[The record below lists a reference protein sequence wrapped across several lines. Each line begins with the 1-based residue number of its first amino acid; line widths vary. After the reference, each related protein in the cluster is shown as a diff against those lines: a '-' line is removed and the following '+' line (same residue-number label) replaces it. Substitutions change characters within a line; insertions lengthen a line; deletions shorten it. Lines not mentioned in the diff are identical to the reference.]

1 MSAVPRLPE
10 RRVVEGLLLA
20 TGAMAAS
27 TFGTLSFPAIAPIVR
42 DRFDLSTVEVGT
54 FTALVFLGAMV
65 ASVPAGRLTDRFG
78 APAMLAASQA
88 GVAVGVSIAALAPT
102 RLVFLTAIGVAGL
115 AYGAVNPPSNVL
127 VSDAIPRRHRGL
139 MLSLKQTGVP
149 IGGLLA
155 SAVLPTIAEAVGWR
169 ASLLVPVVVLIAASV
184 LCMTVIR
191 REAEMLEAAGDSVW
205 EGSAEDAA
213 PVPALAPMSV
223 YGFIMAGVQLS
234 FVGYL
239 TIYLVD
245 ARDFTPTG
253 AGFALAL
260 ALAAGVSGRVLW
272 GAASDRYCRSHA
284 SSLTLAGLLSM
295 GGLLLLSLDGGVALW
310 AAIFV
315 VGFCAIGWNGVY
327 LALIADRATLR
338 TLGRATGLALM
349 FIYAGVVFVPPLFGL
364 LFESIDSW
372 SGVWLTASGLVL
384 CAALAMGLAPR
395 GLPAHIRS
403 PGRPGDRISR
413 QPPPRPPRPGR
424 PREPG

>member
-1 MSAVPRLPE
+1 M
-10 RRVVEGLLLA
+10 VEGLLLA

-42 DRFDLSTVEVGT
+42 DRFDLSTVEVGM

-65 ASVPAGRLTDRFG
+65 ASIPAGRLTDWLG
-78 APAMLAASQA
+78 APTMLAASQA

-115 AYGAVNPPSNVL
+115 AYGAVNPSSNVL

-149 IGGLLA
+149 IGGLFA
-155 SAVLPTIAEAVGWR
+155 SALLPTIAEAVGWR
-169 ASLLVPVVVLIAASV
+169 LALLVPVVVLLVASV
-184 LCMTVIR
+184 LCVTVIR
-191 REAEMLEAAGDSVW
+191 REAEKLEATGDSLW
-205 EGSAEDAA
+205 EESAHEAGPA
-213 PVPALAPMSV
+213 PGLAPMSV

-239 TIYLVD
+239 TVYLVD
-245 ARDFTPTG
+245 AQGFTPAG

-260 ALAAGVSGRVLW
+260 ALAAGVSGRILW
-272 GAASDRYCRSHA
+272 GAASDRYFRSHA
-284 SSLTLAGLLSM
+284 SSLTLAGLISM
-295 GGLLLLSLDGGVALW
+295 GGLLLLPVDGGPALW
-310 AAIFV
+310 VAIV
-315 VGFCAIGWNGVY
+315 VIGFCSIGWNGVY

-349 FIYAGVVFVPPLFGL
+349 FLYAGVVLLPPLFGFL
-364 LFESIDSW
+364 LESIDSW
-372 SGVWLTASGLVL
+372 PGFWLAASGLVL

-395 GLPAHIRS
+395 RLPAHLGSASRS
-403 PGRPGDRISR
+403 AGGGVALR
-413 QPPPRPPRPGR
+413 
-424 PREPG
+424 